1 MIRSLVK
8 HYTKHNLKEVKG
20 PITLVSGKNRR
31 LTFFECGNDMVS
43 MIDIAKVADL
53 VLLMVDASFGF
64 EMVKT
69 HKSSSQFILISFC
82 FKRKHLNF

>member
-1 MIRSLVK
+1 VK

-53 VLLMVDASFGF
+53 VLLLVDASFGF
-64 EMVKT
+64 EMVFSYLFMIKFNFV
-69 HKSSSQFILISFC
+69 FIFHFSF
-82 FKRKHLNF
+82 FFFLKKGNV